1 MLKISH
7 EKSAFISLICTWIVI
22 VLALAVA
29 VFLPKLVEIYTCQGV
44 FRTNEYIHI
53 LVWMYLLYIPAGI
66 VLVSLIMLLGNIR
79 KEEIFVKKNIPLFR
93 ALSWGCFLASL
104 ILLVLSQYTDF
115 FTLNAVVVAFIGLI
129 LKVVKNVFEEAII
142 LKDENDYTI

>member
-22 VLALAVA
+22 FLALAVA
-29 VFLPKLVEIYTCQGV
+29 VFLPKLVETYTTQGV
-44 FRTNEYIHI
+44 FKTNDYIQI
-53 LVWMYLLYIPAGI
+53 VVWMYLLYIPAAI
-66 VLVSLIMLLGNIR
+66 VLFSLIRLLGNIR

-93 ALSWGCFLASL
+93 ALSWGCFLGA
-104 ILLVLSQYTDF
+104 LLLLGLAQYNDF

-129 LKVVKNVFEEAII
+129 LRVVKNVFEEAII
-142 LKDENDYTI
+142 LKTENDYTI